1 MIDRIELKNMHS
13 KELRMLR
20 NMIREELDFRADVG
34 SEIANREAW
43 MSSTEWGEKVQELLE
58 KENKEERERMHAYA
72 DEAATAHSL
81 ISTTTTSVGGKHT

>member
-34 SEIANREAW
+34 SEIENKEKGVWLGA
-43 MSSTEWGEKVQELLE
+43 TEWGEKVQELL
-58 KENKEERERMHAYA
+58 KEERERTHAYIE
-72 DEAATAHSL
+72 DNAHSH
-81 ISTTTTSVGGKHT
+81 IRDRMEHMRDWDRSK

>member
-13 KELRMLR
+13 KELRTLR
-20 NMIREELDFRADVG
+20 RMIREELDFRDDIG

-43 MSSTEWGEKVQELLE
+43 LGADKWGERVQELLE

-72 DEAATAHSL
+72 DEATAHSL
-81 ISTTTTSVGGKHT
+81 ISTTTPVGGRKNT

>member
-1 MIDRIELKNMHS
+1 MHS
-13 KELRMLR
+13 KELRNLR

-81 ISTTTTSVGGKHT
+81 KSTTTTSVGGKHT

>member
-13 KELRMLR
+13 KELRTLR
-20 NMIREELDFRADVG
+20 RMIREEFDLRDDIG
-34 SEIANREAW
+34 SEIANKEAW
-43 MSSTEWGEKVQELLE
+43 VSANEWGEKVQELLE